1 MVQLARAALER
12 GDYGRTQ
19 QLLDPLLEQ
28 HGVAG
33 RFGAELRLLLATAQ
47 MGQGDTTAAA
57 ATCRSLRACRD
68 AGLRSQAK
76 DLQEVLEAPAL
87 QRPREWSMTL
97 PSFGEL
103 QPLEGEFKAMA
114 RQRRRRNAAEPPPPP
129 PTGATRAPLGFALIV
144 IILLAITALLGGCV
158 DLDTSVRFPAPG
170 RLQLSQVSRSR
181 TAEPLPWQR
190 QLAGGLQGTPFKVHQ
205 DHGTLLLQSPSLPAA
220 EAIALLNTT
229 VGEAARLAA
238 IPLPPPELHL
248 LERNWLVGVRQR
260 FSLEVDLRGLPALP
274 GLAIAVDLEPLSGRA
289 VRRAEP
295 LPAQVR
301 PARRG
306 QPAGLRWRLQ
316 PGAINGLELRCW
328 RWSRLGL
335 GAVAIA
341 LLLAL
346 VTVLQRLRLAAGF
359 GLPQLPA

>member
-103 QPLEGEFKAMA
+103 QPLEGSSRPWPVSAVAAMQ
-114 RQRRRRNAAEPPPPP
+114 RSRHRRRPPVPPGP
-129 PTGATRAPLGFALIV
+129 PWV
-144 IILLAITALLGGCV
+144 
-158 DLDTSVRFPAPG
+158 
-170 RLQLSQVSRSR
+170 
-181 TAEPLPWQR
+181 
-190 QLAGGLQGTPFKVHQ
+190 
-205 DHGTLLLQSPSLPAA
+205 
-220 EAIALLNTT
+220 
-229 VGEAARLAA
+229 
-238 IPLPPPELHL
+238 
-248 LERNWLVGVRQR
+248 
-260 FSLEVDLRGLPALP
+260 LR
-274 GLAIAVDLEPLSGRA
+274 
-289 VRRAEP
+289 
-295 LPAQVR
+295 
-301 PARRG
+301 
-306 QPAGLRWRLQ
+306 
-316 PGAINGLELRCW
+316 
-328 RWSRLGL
+328 
-335 GAVAIA
+335 
-341 LLLAL
+341 
-346 VTVLQRLRLAAGF
+346 
-359 GLPQLPA
+359 